1 MRTGVNST
9 RQSIK
14 KVRTK
19 QTWEPKVGTVFSPF
33 SVANGE
39 RKNEPIQTHS
49 NVSSLGYAR
58 GSRWQNL
65 MASLPKDRGN
75 LHFLGWDFVCLFCRF
90 NFQRKIHTAQGH
102 GKGGWMSTKNGVK
115 GNYGELTMRVQVV
128 PRAQFPW
135 RMLQPNQSIYIEVT
149 EEWIS
154 FSLFCFTFL
163 RWKSFTG
170 GYIPQK
176 LRKTNVP
183 LCRSFKNVPPQPSF

>member
-1 MRTGVNST
+1 M
-9 RQSIK
+9 
-14 KVRTK
+14 RTK

-58 GSRWQNL
+58 GSRWQNR
-65 MASLPKDRGN
+65 MASLPNDRGN
-75 LHFLGWDFVCLFCRF
+75 LHFFFGWDFVCLFCRF
-90 NFQRKIHTAQGH
+90 NFQRKIRTAQGH

-135 RMLQPNQSIYIEVT
+135 RMLQQNQSMYRSDGGMNIFFF
-149 EEWIS
+149 S
-154 FSLFCFTFL
+154 FFAFL
-163 RWKSFTG
+163 LYFSPLKSFTG
-170 GYIPQK
+170 GYTTK
-176 LRKTNVP
+176 VEKNE
-183 LCRSFKNVPPQPSF
+183 RSALSLI

>member
-102 GKGGWMSTKNGVK
+102 GKGGWMSTKKWRERKLWWTNNESPSSSACAISLADVAAKPKYRHRSDG
-115 GNYGELTMRVQVV
+115 GMNIF
-128 PRAQFPW
+128 FPF
-135 RMLQPNQSIYIEVT
+135 LLY
-149 EEWIS
+149 
-154 FSLFCFTFL
+154 FS
-163 RWKSFTG
+163 
-170 GYIPQK
+170 
-176 LRKTNVP
+176 P
-183 LCRSFKNVPPQPSF
+183 LKKFHGRLYTTKVEKNERSALSLI